1 MYDHVMEVKGE
12 VTSETFKK
20 LDGSLSLADLYQIG
34 TCEVADGLLAIIE
47 GRHKRLKVLFKGVES
62 SHKAQDAVL
71 HAFDDFKNSKIP

>member
-1 MYDHVMEVKGE
+1 MEVKGE

-47 GRHKRLKVLFKGVES
+47 GRHKRLKVLFKQRDQS
-62 SHKAQDAVL
+62 NRRTITL
-71 HAFDDFKNSKIP
+71 FLITRLNSNN